1 MSAQIRAA
9 LAARNMEALVAS
21 RPMDEA
27 DAPYWPRVDYAVL
40 LPVGHLVDF
49 MLAAEEFTDAV
60 RQFPDI
66 HRVTIVPVREGL
78 VVAALAGVVYSTFLP
93 MLDFAAKWSGH
104 LPLPLLQESAAAAL
118 PEAFN
123 VLLEISATLV
133 NADRDLNEE
142 ELGYAQQLVDS
153 VRSRL
158 ASLEQLRDTEF
169 DEDIGAACLLIQ
181 EVLERVLRELN
192 GDESERLSAEIA
204 RMGNGEPS
212 EFTTRMITYRIGLL
226 ERDVIEATR
235 GDAPA

>member
-1 MSAQIRAA
+1 
-9 LAARNMEALVAS
+9 
-21 RPMDEA
+21 
-27 DAPYWPRVDYAVL
+27 
-40 LPVGHLVDF
+40 
-49 MLAAEEFTDAV
+49 
-60 RQFPDI
+60 
-66 HRVTIVPVREGL
+66 